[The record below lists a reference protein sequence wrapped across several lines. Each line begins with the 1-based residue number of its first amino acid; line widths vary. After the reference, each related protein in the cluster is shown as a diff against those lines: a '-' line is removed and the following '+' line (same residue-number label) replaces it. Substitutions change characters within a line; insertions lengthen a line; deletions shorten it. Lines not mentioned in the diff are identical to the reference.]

1 MRHLFFRIS
10 IVSAS
15 LFLLPLSNL
24 ITTPII
30 SRLLGPQGKGE
41 LVLILQPMTIV
52 DSIAIMGISSYLIS
66 QSRLDNKASKK
77 QSDLFSPQII
87 GNCLGLLLLT
97 IWYQV
102 SISSK
107 VGNSQLVVIC
117 YALLPFGTWIA
128 IHKTRLIINGSLR
141 PVIFETLT
149 NAALRIFMIL
159 VYNFLEVEDPA
170 LIALSFILIG
180 ILSGMFCIR
189 PPSIRKQILKF
200 NTGKLKQFAPPNPS
214 LWLFDILSIA
224 SVRLDLI
231 LLSIIYSKSQIGIY
245 SVALVVAEIPL
256 FVSNSVSRELINI
269 KRKIRERGR
278 YFMMTA
284 EITFLSVCVLVYGS
298 SQFIPVVFGE
308 QFKEAVFMSQLL
320 IISTFFQ
327 MHSQLISTYML
338 INGLASKRYPLYL
351 CPLFAMIIGIFLIS
365 FFNLKMYTFIVVII
379 SGWILSFFYGLLT
392 IYFSRKSARG
402 MNENI

>member
-1 MRHLFFRIS
+1 MINLFFRIS
-10 IVSAS
+10 LASAS

-24 ITTPII
+24 ITTPMI

-66 QSRLDNKASKK
+66 QSRLDNKASKM

-141 PVIFETLT
+141 PVVFETLT
-149 NAALRIFMIL
+149 NAALRILIIL
-159 VYNFLEVEDPA
+159 VYHFLEVEDPA

-180 ILSGMFCIR
+180 ILSGVFCIR
-189 PPSIRKQILKF
+189 PPSIRKQILEL
-200 NTGKLKQFAPPNPS
+200 NNGKSKQFAPPNPS

-256 FVSNSVSRELINI
+256 LVSNSVSRELINI

-284 EITFLSVCVLVYGS
+284 EVTFLSVCVLVYGC
-298 SQFIPVVFGE
+298 SQYIPVVFGE

-351 CPLFAMIIGIFLIS
+351 CPLFAMIIGIFSIS

>member
-1 MRHLFFRIS
+1 MRHLFFKILL
-10 IVSAS
+10 VSAS

-52 DSIAIMGISSYLIS
+52 DSIAIVGISSYLIS
-66 QSRLDNKASKK
+66 QSRLNNKMSKI
-77 QSDLFSPQII
+77 QSDLFAPQIF

-107 VGNSQLVVIC
+107 VGNSQLVVLC
-117 YALLPFGTWIA
+117 YALLPFGSWIA

-149 NAALRIFMIL
+149 NVALRILIIL

-170 LIALSFILIG
+170 LIALSFVLIG
-180 ILSGMFCIR
+180 ILSGIFFIR
-189 PPSIRKQILKF
+189 PPSIIKQILEFK
-200 NTGKLKQFAPPNPS
+200 NMKLKQFAPPSPS
-214 LWLFDILSIA
+214 LWLFDILSVA

-231 LLSIIYSKSQIGIY
+231 LLSIVYSTSQIGLY

-256 FVSNSVSRELINI
+256 VVSNSVSRELINI

-278 YFMMTA
+278 YFIMTA
-284 EITFLSVCVLVYGS
+284 EITFLSVCVLVYGGS
-298 SQFIPVVFGE
+298 MFIPVVFGE
-308 QFKEAVFMSQLL
+308 QFKEAVFMSHLL

-327 MHSQLISTYML
+327 MHSQLISSYML
-338 INGLASKRYPLYL
+338 INGLASKRYALSL

-365 FFNLKMYTFIVVII
+365 FFNLKMYIFIGVII
-379 SGWILSFFYGLLT
+379 SGWIFSFFYGLLT
-392 IYFSRKSARG
+392 IYFSRKSTWG